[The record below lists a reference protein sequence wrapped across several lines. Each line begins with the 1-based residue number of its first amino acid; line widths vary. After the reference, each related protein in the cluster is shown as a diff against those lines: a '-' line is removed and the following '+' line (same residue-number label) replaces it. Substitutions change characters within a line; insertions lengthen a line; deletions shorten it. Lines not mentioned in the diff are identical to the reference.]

1 MVYSSMQ
8 AQLQSSHSARLQQ
21 LSAGKMS
28 DAALE
33 VEEVDAG
40 LAEQATVPAGSRAI
54 ELSYASAPWH
64 CTRDKQGCSP

>member
-1 MVYSSMQ
+1 MYSSMQ
-8 AQLQSSHSARLQQ
+8 AQLHIRHSARLQQ

-33 VEEVDAG
+33 VEEVDAR

-54 ELSYASAPWH
+54 ELSYASPPWH
-64 CTRDKQGCSP
+64 CTSVKQGLSP